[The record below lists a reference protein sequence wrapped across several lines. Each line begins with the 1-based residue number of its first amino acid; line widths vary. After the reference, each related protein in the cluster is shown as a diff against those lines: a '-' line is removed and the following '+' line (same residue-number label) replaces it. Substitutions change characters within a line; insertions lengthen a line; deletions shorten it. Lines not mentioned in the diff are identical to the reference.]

1 MASRIYE
8 QYCARFPET
17 MPDSRALSPAILA
30 RLDQIMQTALNRGTP
45 ITDADIGGPQDKPD
59 PSKGKVL

>member
-1 MASRIYE
+1 
-8 QYCARFPET
+8 

-30 RLDQIMQTALNRGTP
+30 RLDQIMRTALDRGTP